1 MNIEKKISA
10 KQCVDLIKNKKIS
23 ATELTKKFINRSKE
37 INKTINSLITICE
50 EKALERAEYIDKNLD
65 NLKNKKLLGVPISIK
80 DAINTKDILT
90 TAGSKIL
97 NNFLPPKSAFVID
110 KLLDEGAI
118 ITSKSNCDEFAMGSS
133 NETSQY
139 GPCNNPWNI
148 NKVPG
153 GSSGGSAAS
162 VASSQNLLSL
172 GSDTGGSIRQ
182 PAALCGVVGLKPTYG
197 TVSRNGLI
205 AFGSS
210 LDQIGPFSKNV
221 EDCKILY
228 DSIKGHDKDDLTSV
242 KKYSEIQKLKIE
254 DLKIGICKE
263 LSGEGISQEVNKH
276 FNNTIDEL
284 KKLGAK
290 VEYVSV
296 PFIKESLPVYYLTAP
311 SEASSNLNRYD
322 GIKYG
327 LSKNN
332 YENSWDVIKNTRSNF
347 GEEVKRRIL
356 LGTFA
361 LSSGYYDEYYGKAQ
375 KVRGMIVNSFK
386 KIFEDYNIL
395 VSPTSPTTAFDL
407 GSMIDDPLT
416 MYQNDICT
424 MPANIAGIPA
434 ISIPCG
440 LSEGLPIGFQIMG
453 PHFSDNNIISI
464 AKELED
470 HLQLNILESLKI
482 WRKLYLHCLLQF

>member
-1 MNIEKKISA
+1 MDIKKLTA
-10 KQCVDLIKNKKIS
+10 KKSVQLIKNKEIS
-23 ATELTKKFINRSKE
+23 VSEFVSLFVERSKI
-37 INKTINSLITICE
+37 INNKINSLITICE
-50 EKALERAEYIDKNLD
+50 DEAMERAKYIDENFNDFKDKELV
-65 NLKNKKLLGVPISIK
+65 GVPISIK

-97 NNFLPPKSAFVID
+97 NNFIPPKNAFVVD
-110 KLLDEGAI
+110 KLLHEGAI

-139 GPCNNPWNI
+139 GPCLNPWNI
-148 NKVPG
+148 TKVPG

-162 VASSQNLLSL
+162 VASSQNLLSI

-182 PAALCGVVGLKPTYG
+182 PASLCGVVGLKPTYG

-210 LDQIGPFSKNV
+210 LDQVGPFSKNV
-221 EDCKILY
+221 EDCELLY
-228 DSIKGHDKDDLTSV
+228 NTIKGYDKDDLTSLKNFTEIE
-242 KKYSEIQKLKIE
+242 KKGVNE
-254 DLKIGICKE
+254 LKIGICDE
-263 LSGEGISQEVNKH
+263 LTGEGISDDVKMH
-276 FNNTIDEL
+276 FENSINEL
-284 KKLGAK
+284 KNLGAK
-290 VEYVSV
+290 VENVSV
-296 PFIKESLPVYYLTAP
+296 PYIKESLPVYYLTAP

-327 LSKNN
+327 FSDNKHQS
-332 YENSWDVIKNTRSNF
+332 SWEVIKNTRSNF

-375 KVRGMIVNSFK
+375 KVRGMIVHSFK
-386 KIFEDYNIL
+386 EVFKEYDIL
-395 VSPTSPTTAFDL
+395 ISPTSPITAFDI
-407 GSMIDDPLT
+407 GAMIDDPLT

-440 LSEGLPIGFQIMG
+440 ISDGLPVGFQIMG
-453 PHFSDNNIISI
+453 PHFSDLKIINI
-464 AKELED
+464 AKEFEK
-470 HLQLNILESLKI
+470 HIELNILKSI
-482 WRKLYLHCLLQF
+482 NI

>member
-1 MNIEKKISA
+1 MDIKKLTA
-10 KQCVDLIKNKKIS
+10 KKSVQLIKNKEIS
-23 ATELTKKFINRSKE
+23 VSEFVSLFVERSKI
-37 INKTINSLITICE
+37 INNKINSLITICE
-50 EKALERAEYIDKNLD
+50 DEAMERAKYIDENFNDFKDKELV
-65 NLKNKKLLGVPISIK
+65 GVPISIK

-97 NNFLPPKSAFVID
+97 NNFIPPKNAFVVD
-110 KLLDEGAI
+110 KLLHEGAI

-139 GPCNNPWNI
+139 GPCLNPWNI
-148 NKVPG
+148 TKVPG

-162 VASSQNLLSL
+162 VASSQNLLSI

-182 PAALCGVVGLKPTYG
+182 PASLCGVVGLKPTYG

-210 LDQIGPFSKNV
+210 LDQVGPFSKNV
-221 EDCKILY
+221 EDCELLY
-228 DSIKGHDKDDLTSV
+228 NTIKGYDKDDFTSLKNFTEIE
-242 KKYSEIQKLKIE
+242 KKGVNE
-254 DLKIGICKE
+254 LKIGICDE
-263 LSGEGISQEVNKH
+263 LTGDGISDNVKMH
-276 FNNTIDEL
+276 FENSINEL
-284 KKLGAK
+284 KNLGAK
-290 VEYVSV
+290 VENVSV
-296 PFIKESLPVYYLTAP
+296 PYIKESLPVYYLTAP

-327 LSKNN
+327 FSDNKHQS
-332 YENSWDVIKNTRSNF
+332 SWEVIKNTRSNF

-375 KVRGMIVNSFK
+375 KVRGMIVHSFK
-386 KIFEDYNIL
+386 EVFKEYDIL
-395 VSPTSPTTAFDL
+395 ISPTSPITAFDI
-407 GSMIDDPLT
+407 GAMIDDPLT

-440 LSEGLPIGFQIMG
+440 VSDGLPVGFQIMG
-453 PHFSDNNIISI
+453 PHFSDLKIINI
-464 AKELED
+464 AKEFEK
-470 HLQLNILESLKI
+470 HIELNILKSI
-482 WRKLYLHCLLQF
+482 NI

>member
-1 MNIEKKISA
+1 MDIKKLTA
-10 KQCVDLIKNKKIS
+10 KKSVQLIKNKEIS
-23 ATELTKKFINRSKE
+23 VSEFVSLFVERSKI
-37 INKTINSLITICE
+37 INNKINSLITICE
-50 EKALERAEYIDKNLD
+50 DEAMERAKYIDENFNDFKDKELV
-65 NLKNKKLLGVPISIK
+65 GVPISIK

-97 NNFLPPKSAFVID
+97 NNFIPPKNAFVVD
-110 KLLDEGAI
+110 KLLHEGAI

-139 GPCNNPWNI
+139 GPCLNPWNI
-148 NKVPG
+148 TKVPG

-162 VASSQNLLSL
+162 VASSQNLLSI

-182 PAALCGVVGLKPTYG
+182 PASLCGIVGLKPTYG

-210 LDQIGPFSKNV
+210 LDQVGPFSKNV
-221 EDCKILY
+221 EDCELLY
-228 DSIKGHDKDDLTSV
+228 NTIKGYDKDDLTSLKNFTEIE
-242 KKYSEIQKLKIE
+242 KKGVNE
-254 DLKIGICKE
+254 LKIGICDE
-263 LSGEGISQEVNKH
+263 LTGEGISDDVKMH
-276 FNNTIDEL
+276 FENSINEL
-284 KKLGAK
+284 KNLGAK
-290 VEYVSV
+290 VENVSV
-296 PFIKESLPVYYLTAP
+296 PYIKESLPVYYLTAP

-327 LSKNN
+327 FSDNKHQS
-332 YENSWDVIKNTRSNF
+332 SWEVIKNTRSNF

-375 KVRGMIVNSFK
+375 KVRGMIVHSFK
-386 KIFEDYNIL
+386 EIFKEYDIL
-395 VSPTSPTTAFDL
+395 ISPTSPITAFDI
-407 GSMIDDPLT
+407 GAMIDDPLT

-440 LSEGLPIGFQIMG
+440 ISDGLPVGFQIMG
-453 PHFSDNNIISI
+453 PHFSDLKIINI
-464 AKELED
+464 AKEFEK
-470 HLQLNILESLKI
+470 HIELNILKSI
-482 WRKLYLHCLLQF
+482 NI

>member
-1 MNIEKKISA
+1 MDIKKLTA
-10 KQCVDLIKNKKIS
+10 KKSVQLIKNKEIS
-23 ATELTKKFINRSKE
+23 VSEFVSLFVERSKI
-37 INKTINSLITICE
+37 INNKINSLITICE
-50 EKALERAEYIDKNLD
+50 DEAMERAKYIDENFNDFKDKELV
-65 NLKNKKLLGVPISIK
+65 GVPISIK

-97 NNFLPPKSAFVID
+97 NNFIPPKNAFVVD
-110 KLLDEGAI
+110 KLLHEGAV

-139 GPCNNPWNI
+139 GPCLNPWNI
-148 NKVPG
+148 TKVPG

-162 VASSQNLLSL
+162 VASSQNLLSI

-182 PAALCGVVGLKPTYG
+182 PASLCGVVGLKPTYG

-210 LDQIGPFSKNV
+210 LDQVGPFSKNV
-221 EDCKILY
+221 EDCELLY
-228 DSIKGHDKDDLTSV
+228 NTIKGYDKDDLTSLKNFTEIE
-242 KKYSEIQKLKIE
+242 KKGVNE
-254 DLKIGICKE
+254 LKIGICDE
-263 LSGEGISQEVNKH
+263 LTGEGISDDVKMH
-276 FNNTIDEL
+276 FENSINEL
-284 KKLGAK
+284 KNLGAK
-290 VEYVSV
+290 VENVSV
-296 PFIKESLPVYYLTAP
+296 PYIKESLPVYYLTAP

-327 LSKNN
+327 LSDNKHQS
-332 YENSWDVIKNTRSNF
+332 SWEVIKNTRSNF

-375 KVRGMIVNSFK
+375 KVRGMIVHSFK
-386 KIFEDYNIL
+386 EVFKEYDIL
-395 VSPTSPTTAFDL
+395 ISPTSPITAFDI
-407 GSMIDDPLT
+407 GAMIDDPLT

-440 LSEGLPIGFQIMG
+440 ISDGLPVGFQIMG
-453 PHFSDNNIISI
+453 PHFSDLKIINI
-464 AKELED
+464 AKEFEK
-470 HLQLNILESLKI
+470 HIELNILKSI
-482 WRKLYLHCLLQF
+482 NI

>member
-1 MNIEKKISA
+1 MDIENKLSA
-10 KQCVDLIKNKKIS
+10 KECTNLIKSNQIT
-23 ATELTKKFINRSKE
+23 AVEITKKFLDRSKKL
-37 INKTINSLITICE
+37 NQSINSLITICE
-50 EKALERAEYIDKNLD
+50 DEAIERAIYIDKNLD
-65 NLKNKKLLGVPISIK
+65 KFKDKKLVGVPISIK

-97 NNFLPPKSAFVID
+97 KNYLPPKSAFVIN

-139 GPCNNPWNI
+139 GPCKNPWDMT
-148 NKVPG
+148 KVPG

-162 VASSQNLLSL
+162 VASSQNLLSI

-221 EDCKILY
+221 EDCEILY
-228 DSIKGHDKDDLTSV
+228 NSIKGHDKEDLTSI
-242 KKYSEIQKLKIE
+242 KNYSQVENIEIKKLKIGVCE
-254 DLKIGICKE
+254 ELIGD
-263 LSGEGISQEVNKH
+263 GISEEVNTC
-276 FNNTIDEL
+276 FSNTIEEL

-290 VEYVSV
+290 IEYVSV

-327 LSKNN
+327 LSQNN
-332 YENSWDVIKNTRSNF
+332 YANSWEVIKNTRSNF

-361 LSSGYYDEYYGKAQ
+361 LSSGYYEEYYGKAQ

-395 VSPTSPTTAFDL
+395 ISPTSPITAFDL
-407 GSMIDDPLT
+407 GAMIDDPLT

-440 LSEGLPIGFQIMG
+440 LSNGLPVGFQIMG

-464 AKELED
+464 AKELEN
-470 HLQLNILESLKI
+470 HLELNILESLK
-482 WRKLYLHCLLQF
+482 L

>member
-1 MNIEKKISA
+1 MDIEKNLSA
-10 KQCVDLIKNKKIS
+10 KECAYLIKSKQIT
-23 ATELTKKFINRSKE
+23 AVELTKKFLDRSKK
-37 INKTINSLITICE
+37 INESINSLITICE
-50 EKALERAEYIDKNLD
+50 DEAIERAIYIDKNLD
-65 NLKNKKLLGVPISIK
+65 KFKDKKLVGVPISIK

-97 NNFLPPKSAFVID
+97 KNFLPPKSAFVIN
-110 KLLDEGAI
+110 KLLDQGAI

-139 GPCNNPWNI
+139 GPCKNPWDI
-148 NKVPG
+148 SKVPG

-162 VASSQNLLSL
+162 VASSQNLLSI

-221 EDCKILY
+221 EDCEILY
-228 DSIKGHDKDDLTSV
+228 NSIKGHDKEDLTSI
-242 KKYSEIQKLKIE
+242 KNYPKIE
-254 DLKIGICKE
+254 NIEIKNLKIGVCEE
-263 LSGEGISQEVNKH
+263 LTGDGISEEVNDH
-276 FNNTIDEL
+276 FNNTIEEL

-290 VEYVSV
+290 IEYVSV
-296 PFIKESLPVYYLTAP
+296 PYIKESLPVYYLTAP

-327 LSKNN
+327 LSQNN
-332 YENSWDVIKNTRSNF
+332 YDNSWDVIKNTRGNF

-356 LGTFA
+356 LGAFA

-375 KVRGMIVNSFK
+375 KVRGMIVNSFN

-395 VSPTSPTTAFDL
+395 ISPTSPITAFDL
-407 GSMIDDPLT
+407 GAMIDDPLT

-440 LSEGLPIGFQIMG
+440 LSNGLPVGFQIMG

-464 AKELED
+464 AKELES
-470 HLQLNILESLKI
+470 HLELKILESLKI
-482 WRKLYLHCLLQF
+482 

>member
-1 MNIEKKISA
+1 MDIKKLTA
-10 KQCVDLIKNKKIS
+10 KKSVQLIKNKEIS
-23 ATELTKKFINRSKE
+23 VSEFVSLFVERSKI
-37 INKTINSLITICE
+37 INNKINSLITICE
-50 EKALERAEYIDKNLD
+50 DEAMERAKYIDENFNDFKDKELV
-65 NLKNKKLLGVPISIK
+65 GVPISIK

-97 NNFLPPKSAFVID
+97 NNFIPPKNAFVVD
-110 KLLDEGAI
+110 KLLHEGAI

-139 GPCNNPWNI
+139 GPCLNPWNI
-148 NKVPG
+148 TKVPG

-162 VASSQNLLSL
+162 VASSQNLLSI

-182 PAALCGVVGLKPTYG
+182 PASLCGVVGLKPTYG

-210 LDQIGPFSKNV
+210 LDQVGPFSKNV
-221 EDCKILY
+221 EDCELLY
-228 DSIKGHDKDDLTSV
+228 NTIKGYDKDDLTSLKNFTEIE
-242 KKYSEIQKLKIE
+242 KKGINE
-254 DLKIGICKE
+254 LKIGICDE
-263 LSGEGISQEVNKH
+263 LTGEGISDDVKMH
-276 FNNTIDEL
+276 FENSINEL
-284 KKLGAK
+284 KNLGAK
-290 VEYVSV
+290 VENVSV
-296 PFIKESLPVYYLTAP
+296 PYIKESLPVYYLTAP

-327 LSKNN
+327 FSDNKHQS
-332 YENSWDVIKNTRSNF
+332 SWEVIKNTRSNF

-375 KVRGMIVNSFK
+375 KVRGMIVHSFK
-386 KIFEDYNIL
+386 EVFKEYDIL
-395 VSPTSPTTAFDL
+395 ISPTSPITAFDI
-407 GSMIDDPLT
+407 GAMIDDPLT

-440 LSEGLPIGFQIMG
+440 ISDGLPVGFQIMG
-453 PHFSDNNIISI
+453 PHFSDLKIINI
-464 AKELED
+464 AKEFEK
-470 HLQLNILESLKI
+470 HIELNILKSI
-482 WRKLYLHCLLQF
+482 NI

>member
-1 MNIEKKISA
+1 MDIKKLTA
-10 KQCVDLIKNKKIS
+10 KKSVQLIKNKEIS
-23 ATELTKKFINRSKE
+23 VSEFVSLFVERSKI
-37 INKTINSLITICE
+37 INNKINSLITICE
-50 EKALERAEYIDKNLD
+50 DEAMERAKYIDENFNDFKDKELV
-65 NLKNKKLLGVPISIK
+65 GVPISIK

-97 NNFLPPKSAFVID
+97 NNFIPPKNAFVVD
-110 KLLDEGAI
+110 KLLHEGAI

-139 GPCNNPWNI
+139 GPCLNPWNI
-148 NKVPG
+148 TKVPG

-162 VASSQNLLSL
+162 VASSQNLLSI

-182 PAALCGVVGLKPTYG
+182 PASLCGVVGLKPTYG

-210 LDQIGPFSKNV
+210 LDQVGPFSKNV
-221 EDCKILY
+221 EDCELLY
-228 DSIKGHDKDDLTSV
+228 NTIKGYDKDDLTSLKNFTEIE
-242 KKYSEIQKLKIE
+242 KKGVNE
-254 DLKIGICKE
+254 LKIGICDE
-263 LSGEGISQEVNKH
+263 LTGEGISDDVKIH
-276 FNNTIDEL
+276 FENSINEL
-284 KKLGAK
+284 KNLGAK
-290 VEYVSV
+290 VENVSV
-296 PFIKESLPVYYLTAP
+296 PYIKESLPVYYLTAP

-327 LSKNN
+327 FSDNKHQS
-332 YENSWDVIKNTRSNF
+332 SWEVIKNTRSNF

-375 KVRGMIVNSFK
+375 KVRGMIVHSFK
-386 KIFEDYNIL
+386 EVFKEYDIL
-395 VSPTSPTTAFDL
+395 ISPTSPITAFDI
-407 GSMIDDPLT
+407 GAMIDDPLT

-440 LSEGLPIGFQIMG
+440 ISDGLPVGFQIMG
-453 PHFSDNNIISI
+453 PHFSDLKIINI
-464 AKELED
+464 AKEFEK
-470 HLQLNILESLKI
+470 HIELNILKSI
-482 WRKLYLHCLLQF
+482 NI

>member
-1 MNIEKKISA
+1 MDIEKKISA
-10 KQCVDLIKNKKIS
+10 KECVELIKTKQIS
-23 ATELTKKFINRSKE
+23 AKELTKKFLSRSKE
-37 INKTINSLITICE
+37 LNKIINSLITICE
-50 EKALERAEYIDKNLD
+50 DEALERAEYIDKNFNKFKD
-65 NLKNKKLLGVPISIK
+65 KKLVGVPISVK

-97 NNFLPPKSAFVID
+97 KNFIPPKSAFVIN

-118 ITSKSNCDEFAMGSS
+118 I
-133 NETSQY
+133 
-139 GPCNNPWNI
+139 
-148 NKVPG
+148 
-153 GSSGGSAAS
+153 S
-162 VASSQNLLSL
+162 VASSQNLLSI

-221 EDCKILY
+221 EDCEILY

-242 KKYSEIQKLKIE
+242 KKYSEIQKLNIK

-263 LSGEGISQEVNKH
+263 LAGEGISQEVNKH

-296 PFIKESLPVYYLTAP
+296 PYIKESLPVYYLTAP

-327 LSKNN
+327 LSQNN
-332 YENSWDVIKNTRSNF
+332 YESSWEVIKNTRSNF

-386 KIFEDYNIL
+386 NVFKDYNIL
-395 VSPTSPTTAFDL
+395 ISPTTPTTAFDL

-440 LSEGLPIGFQIMG
+440 VSEGLPIGFQIMG
-453 PHFSDNNIISI
+453 PHFSDNNIISV
-464 AKELED
+464 AKELEN

-482 WRKLYLHCLLQF
+482 

>member
-1 MNIEKKISA
+1 MDIEKKLSA
-10 KQCVDLIKNKKIS
+10 KECAYLIKSKQIT
-23 ATELTKKFINRSKE
+23 AVELTKKFLDRSKKLNE
-37 INKTINSLITICE
+37 SINSLITICE
-50 EKALERAEYIDKNLD
+50 DEAIERAIYIDKNLD
-65 NLKNKKLLGVPISIK
+65 KFKDKKLVGVPISIK

-97 NNFLPPKSAFVID
+97 KNFLPPKSAFVIN

-139 GPCNNPWNI
+139 GPCKNPWDI
-148 NKVPG
+148 SKVPG

-162 VASSQNLLSL
+162 VASSQNLLSI

-221 EDCKILY
+221 EDCEILY
-228 DSIKGHDKDDLTSV
+228 NSIKGHDKEDLTSI
-242 KKYSEIQKLKIE
+242 KNYSKVENMEIKN
-254 DLKIGICKE
+254 LKIGVCEE
-263 LSGEGISQEVNKH
+263 LVGDGISEEVNSH
-276 FNNTIDEL
+276 FSNTIEEL

-290 VEYVSV
+290 IEYVSV
-296 PFIKESLPVYYLTAP
+296 PYIKESLPVYYLTAP

-327 LSKNN
+327 LSQNR
-332 YENSWDVIKNTRSNF
+332 YDNSWEVIKNTRSNF

-395 VSPTSPTTAFDL
+395 ISPTSPITAFGL
-407 GSMIDDPLT
+407 GAMIDDPLT

-440 LSEGLPIGFQIMG
+440 LSNGLPVGFQIMG

-464 AKELED
+464 AKELEN
-470 HLQLNILESLKI
+470 HLELNLFESLKI
-482 WRKLYLHCLLQF
+482 